1 MTVGSK
7 KGIHIGFTG
16 IDGSGKSTQ
25 AALLC
30 GWLNKRK
37 IPNILREGKRD
48 FVSQMS
54 SIIALKKG
62 IESGRKY
69 LGEDCYMVSL
79 SFDLL
84 REVIFDVVP
93 YVENGI
99 VVVSARTAFCR
110 LAGGNARGC
119 NTTEIAKEVSLLGGI
134 PELLIWLDTSPN
146 IAYKRVVARGY
157 DDAEIGYLKNYR
169 DCLKNILESQPHLR
183 INGNKPIAYINNK
196 IRLEVQK
203 IL

>member
-1 MTVGSK
+1 MKIGNE
-7 KGIHIGFTG
+7 KGVHIGFTG

-30 GWLNKRK
+30 GWLNKQK

-54 SIIALKKG
+54 NIIALKKG

-69 LGEDCYMVSL
+69 LGEDYYMISL

-84 REVIFDVVP
+84 REIIFDVAP

-119 NTTEIAKEVSLLGGI
+119 NTTEVAKEISLLGGM
-134 PELLIWLDTSPN
+134 PHLLIWIDTSPDV
-146 IAYKRVVARGY
+146 AYKRVIARGY
-157 DDAEIGYLKNYR
+157 DEAEVDYLKNYR
-169 DCLKNILESQPHLR
+169 SCLKDILKGYPHIR
-183 INGNKPIAYINNK
+183 INGDKPTAYINNK
-196 IRLEVQK
+196 IRLKVQK

>member
-1 MTVGSK
+1 MGRRKIEMVAGSK

-54 SIIALKKG
+54 GIIALKKG
-62 IESGRKY
+62 IDSGRKY

-119 NTTEIAKEVSLLGGI
+119 NTTEIAKEV
-134 PELLIWLDTSPN
+134 
-146 IAYKRVVARGY
+146 
-157 DDAEIGYLKNYR
+157 
-169 DCLKNILESQPHLR
+169 
-183 INGNKPIAYINNK
+183 
-196 IRLEVQK
+196 
-203 IL
+203 